1 MFGKRCTLCGG
12 KLNSNGICTECGL
25 DNNKSD
31 KNYRLNQSEC
41 DHEPLTH
48 VHYDKNEKPA
58 KPPKPNTPRQ
68 SWQGKQKENSWQ
80 QNSQNQNDQGY
91 SSQSRQSGQY
101 TQNQTWQNNGG
112 QSWQSSTATYS
123 GNTGSAGRK
132 KTGRKKRP
140 GRIISKVIAVI
151 VIFNVLFGIF
161 QPLVSDILGDA
172 ISGYRENTEDYTR
185 SDPYENVTKELPAEG
200 ESVSFDLTSGDYV
213 VGVHIPEGNYQA
225 EVSYDYDTVQVD
237 DWDSGFYLYEYAG
250 RSDGDYLDDLR
261 LYDGAIVHISSETTI
276 TLHSDN
282 AQTENIFYEDN
293 PLAGQEPVTIKK
305 DVVVGPDLP
314 AGVYD
319 LTLVSGQGG
328 VDVDIYTEDG
338 ELSET
343 KNLYLGENNTDGKD
357 YKNLVLP
364 KNAQITLDDNMELR
378 LTPSEK
384 VSTTDYYGYYNY

>member
-1 MFGKRCTLCGG
+1 MEEAMFGKRCTLCGG
-12 KLNSNGICTECGL
+12 KLDSNGICTECGL
-25 DNNKSD
+25 DNTKSD

-58 KPPKPNTPRQ
+58 KQTKPNTPRQ
-68 SWQGKQKENSWQ
+68 SR
-80 QNSQNQNDQGY
+80 QNNQSQNAQGY

-101 TQNQTWQNNGG
+101 TQSQTWQNNGG
-112 QSWQSSTATYS
+112 QSWQSSTTTYS

-132 KTGRKKRP
+132 KKKS
-140 GRIISKVIAVI
+140 GKIISKVLAVI
-151 VIFNVLFGIF
+151 VILNVIFGIF
-161 QPLVSDILGDA
+161 QPLFGDIFGNV
-172 ISGYRENTEDYTR
+172 ISEHIENTDDYTR
-185 SDPYENVTKELPAEG
+185 SDPYENVTKELLADG
-200 ESVSFDLTSGDYV
+200 ESVSFELTSGDYV

-225 EVSYDYDTVQVD
+225 EVSNDYDTVQVD

-261 LYDGAIVHISSETTI
+261 LYSGAIVHISSETTI
-276 TLHSDN
+276 TLNSDN

-293 PLAGQEPVTIKK
+293 PLAGQNTVTIRE
-305 DVVVGPDLP
+305 DTVVGPDIP

-319 LTLVSGQGG
+319 LALVSGEGN
-328 VDVDIYTEDG
+328 VDIDIYTEDG
-338 ELSET
+338 EFAES
-343 KNLYLGENNTDGKD
+343 KNLYLGENCTDGTN

-364 KNAQITLDDNMELR
+364 KNAQITVEDDVEFE

-384 VSTTDYYGYYNY
+384 VSTTDYYEYYNY

>member
-1 MFGKRCTLCGG
+1 MEEVMFGKRCTLCGG

-31 KNYRLNQSEC
+31 KNYRVNQSEC

-48 VHYDKNEKPA
+48 VHQEKNEKPV
-58 KPPKPNTPRQ
+58 KQPKPDT
-68 SWQGKQKENSWQ
+68 
-80 QNSQNQNDQGY
+80 
-91 SSQSRQSGQY
+91 SR
-101 TQNQTWQNNGG
+101 
-112 QSWQSSTATYS
+112 QSWQSSTTTYTE
-123 GNTGSAGRK
+123 NTGSAGRK
-132 KTGRKKRP
+132 KSGKKKNP

-151 VIFNVLFGIF
+151 VILNVIFGIF
-161 QPLVSDILGDA
+161 QPLFDDIFGNV
-172 ISGYRENTEDYTR
+172 ISEHIENTDDYTR
-185 SDPYENVTKELPAEG
+185 SDPYENVTKELPTDG
-200 ESVSFDLTSGDYV
+200 ESVRYELTSGDYV

-225 EVSYDYDTVQVD
+225 EVSNDYDTVQVD

-250 RSDGDYLDDLR
+250 RTDGDYLDDLR
-261 LYDGAIVHISSETTI
+261 LYSGAIVHISTETTI
-276 TLHSDN
+276 TLDSDN
-282 AQTENIFYEDN
+282 AQTENIFYGDN

-319 LTLVSGQGG
+319 LVLVSGQGS

-338 ELSET
+338 DLNET

-384 VSTTDYYGYYNY
+384 VSTTDYYEYYNY

>member
-1 MFGKRCTLCGG
+1 MEEVMFGKRCTLCGG

-31 KNYRLNQSEC
+31 KNYRVNQSEC

-48 VHYDKNEKPA
+48 VHQDKKEKPS
-58 KPPKPNTPRQ
+58 KQPEPNTARQ
-68 SWQGKQKENSWQ
+68 F
-80 QNSQNQNDQGY
+80 
-91 SSQSRQSGQY
+91 
-101 TQNQTWQNNGG
+101 
-112 QSWQSSTATYS
+112 WQSSTTTYT
-123 GNTGSAGRK
+123 GNTGSARRK
-132 KTGRKKRP
+132 KSGKKKNP
-140 GRIISKVIAVI
+140 GRIISKVIVVI
-151 VIFNVLFGIF
+151 VILNVIFGIF
-161 QPLVSDILGDA
+161 QPLFDDIFGNV
-172 ISGYRENTEDYTR
+172 ISGHIENTDDYTR
-185 SDPYENVTKELPAEG
+185 SDPYENVTKELPIEG
-200 ESVSFDLTSGDYV
+200 ESVSCELTSGDYV

-225 EVSYDYDTVQVD
+225 EVSNDYDTVQVD

-250 RSDGDYLDDLR
+250 RTDGDYLDDLR
-261 LYDGAIVHISSETTI
+261 LYSGAIVHISSETTI

-319 LTLVSGQGG
+319 LVLVSGQGSA
-328 VDVDIYTEDG
+328 DVDIYTEDG
-338 ELSET
+338 DLNET

-384 VSTTDYYGYYNY
+384 VSTTDYYEYYNY